1 MTAPDGRLTMSFVVG
16 PAAALVADVLLL
28 SAAYKP
34 CVAPALEQL
43 AGGRNLMRQPGGWPA

>member
-1 MTAPDGRLTMSFVVG
+1 MSFVVG